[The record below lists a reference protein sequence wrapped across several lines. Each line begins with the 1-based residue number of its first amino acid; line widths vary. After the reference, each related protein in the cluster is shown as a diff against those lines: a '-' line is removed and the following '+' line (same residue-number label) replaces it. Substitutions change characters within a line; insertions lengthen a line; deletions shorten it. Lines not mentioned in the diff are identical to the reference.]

1 MDVGVGATPAAVQ
14 PPAAPVPRAPVPAAF
29 RAVDATFVSAQQGWV
44 LVTDPDGGHAQP
56 LRTRDRGQHFG
67 ALPPIGAQ
75 VDQLRFADSNDGFA
89 SSNQAPLL
97 RVTHD
102 AGATWNAVPVPAPV
116 LALEPGAGAVWLLT
130 GQRDRPVQ
138 LLRIDPAGSTTA
150 QVATVPAAG
159 DVTLVVHGSHVYV
172 LAELDQRGTDRPVLL
187 SLQEGRLVQ
196 HDVPCRRDDF
206 GIAGAAS
213 GDLDLA
219 VVCASQPGAGEQL
232 KSIVTTADGGS
243 SWTRDPDRAPISGY
257 VDSVAATQDGT
268 FLTGGR
274 AVVSVTRDA
283 GRSWQTAYAGSGGAG
298 GPLAVGFT
306 DDQHGF
312 AVGELSD
319 SATGLTLS
327 DDGGRSWREVLRR
340 LPAGVFAR

>member
-1 MDVGVGATPAAVQ
+1 VQ
-14 PPAAPVPRAPVPAAF
+14 
-29 RAVDATFVSAQQGWV
+29 
-44 LVTDPDGGHAQP
+44 
-56 LRTRDRGQHFG
+56 
-67 ALPPIGAQ
+67 
-75 VDQLRFADSNDGFA
+75 
-89 SSNQAPLL
+89 
-97 RVTHD
+97 
-102 AGATWNAVPVPAPV
+102 
-116 LALEPGAGAVWLLT
+116 
-130 GQRDRPVQ
+130 
-138 LLRIDPAGSTTA
+138 
-150 QVATVPAAG
+150 
-159 DVTLVVHGSHVYV
+159 
-172 LAELDQRGTDRPVLL
+172 
-187 SLQEGRLVQ
+187 
-196 HDVPCRRDDF
+196 RRDDF

-243 SWTRDPDRAPISGY
+243 SWTRDPDRAPTSGY
-257 VDSVAATQDGT
+257 VGSVAATQDGT

-319 SATGLTLS
+319 SSGLALS
-327 DDGGRSWREVLRR
+327 DDGGRSWREVLRLR
-340 LPAGVFAR
+340 QSG